1 MAGSD
6 VFAIACHET
15 GNTVAGHSLNPV
27 GGPLRWLRAV
37 GFPTSTK
44 PQMSEEPQETTTL
57 NQAAASAEASTADAP
72 IDCDS
77 FPKALV
83 FGLLAALIGAVCW
96 ATVSVLTGY
105 QIGWMAVG
113 VGFLVGFAVRFGG
126 KGWSKGYGF
135 LGGALAL
142 LGCLLGNALTIVGY
156 ASKELDVGLFQ
167 VFNTIDVSL
176 VPSLM
181 AQTFDA
187 MDLLF
192 YGIATFMGYK
202 YSVVS

>member
-1 MAGSD
+1 M
-6 VFAIACHET
+6 
-15 GNTVAGHSLNPV
+15 
-27 GGPLRWLRAV
+27 
-37 GFPTSTK
+37 
-44 PQMSEEPQETTTL
+44 
-57 NQAAASAEASTADAP
+57 
-72 IDCDS
+72 
-77 FPKALV
+77 
-83 FGLLAALIGAVCW
+83 
-96 ATVSVLTGY
+96 LTGY

-126 KGWSKGYGF
+126 RGWSKGYGF

-192 YGIATFMGYK
+192 YGIATYMGYK